1 MARRKRFNSEK
12 AALSF
17 AKKVSGKVNDLRN
30 DPVSKSKFSVT
41 YQPSKK
47 TKVYGKKKFSSNEND
62 WCPEEDRDF
71 GYPNWYWK
79 D

>member
-17 AKKVSGKVNDLRN
+17 AKKVGGKVNDLRKIKEAKC
-30 DPVSKSKFSVT
+30 SFTVT
-41 YQPSKK
+41 YQPSEK
-47 TKVYGKKKFSSNEND
+47 TKAHGQISERD

-71 GYPNWYWK
+71 GYSNDFWQ
-79 D
+79 